1 MKKIFVFILCLGF
14 GLATSQKYK
23 LPEHGIFKEKTSER
37 KPAQYPGGIQM
48 FVQDVTKEIKTNR
61 ITSSK
66 NEKALANAQFIINIQ
81 GEIEQIVVTGN
92 NQDLNKEVKRVLKS
106 MKTKWI
112 PGERDGKPVSVP
124 YRLPFVVNFE

>member
-1 MKKIFVFILCLGF
+1 MKKILAFILCFGF
-14 GLATSQKYK
+14 GLAFSQKYT

-48 FVQDVTKEIKTNR
+48 FVHDVTKQIKPNR
-61 ITSSK
+61 IKSSK
-66 NEKALANAQFIINIQ
+66 NEKAVANAQFIISTQ

-106 MKTKWI
+106 MKTKWT

-124 YRLPFVVNFE
+124 YRLPFSVNFD